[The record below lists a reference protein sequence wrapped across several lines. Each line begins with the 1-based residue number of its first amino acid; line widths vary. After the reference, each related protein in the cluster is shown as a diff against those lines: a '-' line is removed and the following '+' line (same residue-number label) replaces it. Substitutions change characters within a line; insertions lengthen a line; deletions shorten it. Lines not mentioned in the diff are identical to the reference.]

1 MEKIILKNTYGYK
14 NFISNSTQKLFL
26 DWVRENESLFPN
38 NPQGDNRKF
47 KVITNE
53 DKIFGEVEIIK
64 KSISEIE
71 NINSWELEPTYKD
84 YIGINYKNGFIHLHK
99 DESLNHLRWNL
110 ILSYPESGGH
120 SIYDNEMNV
129 LEEKMI
135 WRCESGKYVH
145 GSTKVESE
153 KPRITLS
160 LGFLT

>member
-1 MEKIILKNTYGYK
+1 M
-14 NFISNSTQKLFL
+14 
-26 DWVRENESLFPN
+26 RENESLFPN